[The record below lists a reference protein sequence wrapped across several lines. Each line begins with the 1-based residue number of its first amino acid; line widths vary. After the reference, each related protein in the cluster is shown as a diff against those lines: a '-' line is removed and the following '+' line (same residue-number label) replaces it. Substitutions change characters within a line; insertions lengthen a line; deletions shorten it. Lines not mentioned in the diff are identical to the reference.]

1 MVVSLFVFLFFIF
14 VTPVFEHNGESYKEE
29 KGAKTQ
35 SFSQIS
41 LASICQGPQ
50 SLDKNTT
57 GINQDQIANAPFEGS
72 NVDTQN
78 FNCNVEAGK
87 RSVALLELQQAQQ
100 VQYQL
105 LRRLRW
111 SLGGLHGPYFCASQP
126 APAAKTSTAVFSA
139 SATVGIVREILF
151 KLDATGNM
159 ARAEVG
165 RLGEGFNIVT
175 QFLYQKIS
183 AILKASSRTS
193 STTQSARTSSAYQT
207 QQGQRQRQQRFE
219 RTERQRKACHRTS
232 TMVLQHDTGIC
243 ADVGY
248 ASAVQSG
255 GQVARDCVG
264 AQEERRSRIADTCK
278 RGRRSAKQNGHLQT
292 PQGCHDSWRCQN
304 SSLGSPSSKGKS
316 PCVLETIPR
325 VSNHDMAILHRRF
338 RQGGQTPRGAHRSGR
353 LRSTG
358 CTKLPRRGKEGSH
371 RGGAT
376 GSNRDHR
383 GRRRRLG
390 QDCKVEPSHARRAQ
404 GHARRLG
411 AAACENGRDWR
422 RIRKQTQKGGRWQ
435 KVICHAAFWWGRSL
449 GLRVNDQ
456 WPVDTSCSIL
466 KWGHTCIYE
475 NNFLS
480 PWQAVDDAM
489 KLSVQLG
496 SWHERSRH
504 TQVPTPRTRRRLS
517 SIDPALQLSF
527 DECVEIAI
535 FPDDDAPDFSQ
546 PFKTTMTLSS
556 MADWQPNEGKPWSK
570 KRRKKSDRNGTQTLW
585 PISQFRISDA
595 WHDPL
600 PEGLQHHGD
609 PAQEEDP
616 DVIPDPIGAPQ
627 FVHDLFTRAEE
638 HGAFSDL
645 DSDGDMHIRTWYLHH
660 EGFQFCEHPKF
671 LEFSEDWR
679 RWERDISFAWRH
691 WLRPDEEIQIHVIQP
706 DPYRGYLHRPIHAD
720 VVISQGHWMRR
731 FSTLTTIHHHHH
743 QHPPFSYAVAC
754 SLPRNIGGVTLAT
767 AANVDVWCQQP
778 SLRCRTTFAWID
790 IPFSLV
796 STHIV
801 QHGQAFAIT
810 ILDSLS
816 IANIASS
823 SSTPAIQ
830 VPQCESDNTL

>member
-1 MVVSLFVFLFFIF
+1 
-14 VTPVFEHNGESYKEE
+14 
-29 KGAKTQ
+29 
-35 SFSQIS
+35 
-41 LASICQGPQ
+41 
-50 SLDKNTT
+50 
-57 GINQDQIANAPFEGS
+57 
-72 NVDTQN
+72 
-78 FNCNVEAGK
+78 
-87 RSVALLELQQAQQ
+87 
-100 VQYQL
+100 
-105 LRRLRW
+105 
-111 SLGGLHGPYFCASQP
+111 
-126 APAAKTSTAVFSA
+126 
-139 SATVGIVREILF
+139 
-151 KLDATGNM
+151 
-159 ARAEVG
+159 
-165 RLGEGFNIVT
+165 
-175 QFLYQKIS
+175 
-183 AILKASSRTS
+183 
-193 STTQSARTSSAYQT
+193 
-207 QQGQRQRQQRFE
+207 
-219 RTERQRKACHRTS
+219 
-232 TMVLQHDTGIC
+232 
-243 ADVGY
+243 
-248 ASAVQSG
+248 
-255 GQVARDCVG
+255 
-264 AQEERRSRIADTCK
+264 
-278 RGRRSAKQNGHLQT
+278 
-292 PQGCHDSWRCQN
+292 
-304 SSLGSPSSKGKS
+304 
-316 PCVLETIPR
+316 
-325 VSNHDMAILHRRF
+325 
-338 RQGGQTPRGAHRSGR
+338 
-353 LRSTG
+353 
-358 CTKLPRRGKEGSH
+358 
-371 RGGAT
+371 
-376 GSNRDHR
+376 
-383 GRRRRLG
+383 
-390 QDCKVEPSHARRAQ
+390 
-404 GHARRLG
+404 
-411 AAACENGRDWR
+411 
-422 RIRKQTQKGGRWQ
+422 
-435 KVICHAAFWWGRSL
+435 
-449 GLRVNDQ
+449 
-456 WPVDTSCSIL
+456 
-466 KWGHTCIYE
+466 
-475 NNFLS
+475 
-480 PWQAVDDAM
+480 M